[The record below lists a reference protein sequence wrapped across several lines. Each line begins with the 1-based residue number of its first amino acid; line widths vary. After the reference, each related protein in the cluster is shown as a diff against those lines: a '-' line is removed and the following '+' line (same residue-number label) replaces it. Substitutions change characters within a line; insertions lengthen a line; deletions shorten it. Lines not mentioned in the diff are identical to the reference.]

1 MSNPTYR
8 SSGVDLDVYRE
19 SMARLPALMQRTFSP
34 RVVRLDGGFAGL
46 FQLDFGNRL
55 FARHYQNP
63 VLVSGTDGVGTKL
76 KVAVLA
82 NRHDTVGIDLV
93 AMCVNDIIC
102 CGAEPLFFLDY
113 VAMSRD
119 DPEMLER
126 IVSGIS
132 DGCLMA
138 DCALLGG
145 ETAIMPDLY
154 AAGDYDLAGFA
165 VGVVERRHLIDGQAI
180 VAGDEVIGIGSS
192 GFHSNGYSLVR
203 KVVFELAG
211 LKIDDPIDE
220 LGCTAGQALLTP
232 TRIYAQPVRAVLKY
246 YKVKSVV
253 HGIAHI
259 TGGGLVENIE
269 RIVPEGVQVRLVRDS
284 WEVPPVFA
292 WLQQLGHVDPDEMYR
307 VFNMGIGMALIV
319 SRFYAETIQRI
330 LSDHQCPN
338 WRIGTVVEGPRGVTW
353 SDA

>member
-1 MSNPTYR
+1 
-8 SSGVDLDVYRE
+8 
-19 SMARLPALMQRTFSP
+19 
-34 RVVRLDGGFAGL
+34 
-46 FQLDFGNRL
+46 
-55 FARHYQNP
+55 
-63 VLVSGTDGVGTKL
+63 
-76 KVAVLA
+76 
-82 NRHDTVGIDLV
+82 
-93 AMCVNDIIC
+93 
-102 CGAEPLFFLDY
+102 
-113 VAMSRD
+113 
-119 DPEMLER
+119 
-126 IVSGIS
+126 
-132 DGCLMA
+132 
-138 DCALLGG
+138 
-145 ETAIMPDLY
+145 
-154 AAGDYDLAGFA
+154 
-165 VGVVERRHLIDGQAI
+165 
-180 VAGDEVIGIGSS
+180 
-192 GFHSNGYSLVR
+192 
-203 KVVFELAG
+203 
-211 LKIDDPIDE
+211 
-220 LGCTAGQALLTP
+220 LTP